1 MEIRKLRTYRRG
13 GEERGEGGDRRLRGG
28 GRRRGHE
35 GRERSSFL
43 ALGDSNGG
51 SVHYSLCVLFLTLPL
66 RLRGVGVG
74 Y

>member
-1 MEIRKLRTYRRG
+1 MEIRKLRTYRRR
-13 GEERGEGGDRRLRGG
+13 GEERGEGGDRRLRG

-51 SVHYSLCVLFLTLPL
+51 SVHYSLCFLFLTLPL
-66 RLRGVGVG
+66 REVGVG